1 MIKIRIKTDKNY
13 SFTIPVP
20 LAVLHASSSI
30 LSSET
35 VWRKVSKQINQHT
48 KYTIN
53 SEHPKFIKPYL
64 KQIIK
69 ELKYHRGLVLVDIKL
84 KDGTSV
90 LIRL

>member
-1 MIKIRIKTDKNY
+1 MIKVKVKTDKNH

-30 LSSET
+30 LSSEWI
-35 VWRKVSKQINQHT
+35 WRKVTRQINLHT
-48 KYTIN
+48 KHN
-53 SEHPKFIKPYL
+53 LNLDHPKFLKAHL
-64 KQIIK
+64 KQMIK
-69 ELKYHRGLVLVDIKL
+69 ELRHHKGLVLVDIKL

>member
-1 MIKIRIKTDKNY
+1 MIKVKVKTDKNH

-20 LAVLHASSSI
+20 LTVLRASGSI
-30 LSSET
+30 LSSEW

-53 SEHPKFIKPYL
+53 SDQPKFIKPYL
-64 KQIIK
+64 KQIVK

-90 LIRL
+90 MVRL